1 MTSLSRRSFI
11 GIAAVGAGGAA
22 SEPLVDAH
30 VHLWNYDPQQYP
42 WIGNPIMKADFGP
55 AELKTEMDR
64 TGVGWA
70 IPVQA
75 RSSLEETEWLL
86 DLAERHEFLA
96 AVVGWL
102 PTDEAKLA
110 PLLEKYASRRKLR
123 GVRAGVELNAG
134 SERGRRFLDAL
145 RALGRAGLAYDI
157 HISEDQ
163 LPGVAALAGRLPQVT
178 LVLNHLVKPR
188 IRERI
193 LSPWREN
200 MREAARRPNLYCK
213 LSGLVNAADPKTW
226 TPEDLR
232 PYIETALDTFGPRR
246 LMFGSDWPV
255 CLQAA
260 SYERWFRAARQAVT
274 RLSPGEQAWIF
285 GRAAAR
291 AYRLDLSTSGH
302 S

>member
-1 MTSLSRRSFI
+1 MTSLSRRSFL
-11 GIAAVGAGGAA
+11 GTAAVAVRGAF

-30 VHLWNYDPQQYP
+30 VHLWNYDPKQYP
-42 WIGNPIMKADFGP
+42 WISHPVMKADFGP
-55 AELKTEMDR
+55 AELKAEMDR
-64 TGVGWA
+64 TGIGWA

-75 RSSLEETEWLL
+75 RASLEETEWLL
-86 DLAERHEFLA
+86 ALAERHQFLA

-102 PTDEAKLA
+102 PVEEAKLA
-110 PLLEKYASRRKLR
+110 ALLEKYASRRKLR
-123 GVRAGVELNAG
+123 GIRAGVELNIG
-134 SERGRRFLDAL
+134 SERGKRFLAAL

-163 LPGVAALAGRLPQVT
+163 LPGVAALASRVPDVT
-178 LVLNHLVKPR
+178 LVLNHLAKPR

-213 LSGLVNAADPKTW
+213 LSGLVNAADSKTW
-226 TPEDLR
+226 TLEDLR
-232 PYIETALDTFGPRR
+232 PYIEIALETFGPRR

-260 SYERWFRAARQAVT
+260 GYERWFRAAREAVAT
-274 RLSPGEQAWIF
+274 LSRDEHAWVF
-285 GRAAAR
+285 GRAAEQ
-291 AYRLDLSTSGH
+291 AYRLDLSTASH
-302 S
+302 H